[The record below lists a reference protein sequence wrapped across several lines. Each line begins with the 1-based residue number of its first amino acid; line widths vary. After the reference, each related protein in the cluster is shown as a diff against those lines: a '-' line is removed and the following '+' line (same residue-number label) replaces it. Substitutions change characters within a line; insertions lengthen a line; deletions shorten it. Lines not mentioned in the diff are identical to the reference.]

1 MKDLL
6 STVTSIGANL
16 DIPRSLLPKVRKMF
30 GGLEAAPRHGRG
42 GAPGIAT
49 DRRWLSLWHKRSKGA
64 APDPAR
70 PLLDGIA
77 AGSQYLSC
85 AVVRLDGRD
94 GRALGNHIL
103 LNVKV
108 RYLLL
113 AICCYLLLT
122 TYHSLTPT
130 KAWSCLE
137 PGEPQLMLPGLVKD
151 ALPSEHAPHFQKGM
165 RLWAVTVYPRQ
176 RDGGSFAFG
185 APLDEPN
192 GGSIKWQDKVAV
204 GLLKLRAFAPAP
216 LELSAQE
223 RDALKPAA
231 DAAGQLQPGST
242 TFSRT
247 GRHLRLDSVGDSML
261 RVRWVNSETATVSP
275 LLKLLR
281 ARLETG
287 QVIISIDGVA
297 PRRLAARL
305 EPAGTAAEAERALPI
320 LCHALLHRCVIF
332 SPKLYSINELLKLTL
347 DELQPKALAY
357 GVPGRPAFVSGR
369 RKAKAK
375 AVAAAKEAGLP
386 IRCSTRTPPLGAGFH
401 PTATPD
407 PNRAEPVWLWL
418 LGSSAPASKQ
428 AGSGLPQLRSEAPG
442 MTKVHE
448 QQHQLSEQL
457 EATCAKAVA
466 ALADT
471 RPAAT
476 EGTGG
481 KGDARPARPRGEEPC
496 LGALLARGEA
506 TG

>member
-165 RLWAVTVYPRQ
+165 TLWAVTMYPRQ

-261 RVRWVNSETATVSP
+261 RVRWVDSETATVSP

-407 PNRAEPVWLWL
+407 PNRAEPVWL
-418 LGSSAPASKQ
+418 
-428 AGSGLPQLRSEAPG
+428 QLRSEAPG